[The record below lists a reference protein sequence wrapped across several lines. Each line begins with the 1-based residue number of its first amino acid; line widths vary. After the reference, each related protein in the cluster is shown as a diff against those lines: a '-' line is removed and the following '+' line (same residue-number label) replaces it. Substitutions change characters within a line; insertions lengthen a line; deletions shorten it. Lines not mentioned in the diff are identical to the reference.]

1 MRKWIDEQYR
11 IIMLAAMAVELILI
25 FYLCLKAGR

>member
-1 MRKWIDEQYR
+1 LRKWIDEQYR
-11 IIMLAAMAVELILI
+11 MIMLVLMVGELGMI